1 MYMDNKISFFRKF
14 LYSFNPKKYIF
25 LIKESLGKSFMYVAI
40 ISIILGF
47 IQGVINIKLFDY
59 IEKSVVDILNND
71 KYRFEIKEGN
81 LQFYNSPYKY
91 DEGQLIVYIDS
102 NKKIGNIR
110 ELDNITIH
118 KDNAIILLQDGLCI
132 RNNDYEIEFTYND
145 LLLNSTLNNKK
156 IVNSIESYNNIK
168 YMIIPIVIL
177 FNIIQFIICSLL
189 ISLIGVLFNIFS
201 LDNFKYSNIYKL
213 SIYAST
219 LPIIIMMFISI
230 GSISIIIGGV
240 ILTLGLT
247 TIKGYEK

>member
-1 MYMDNKISFFRKF
+1 MDNKISFFRKF

-25 LIKESLGKSFMYVAI
+25 LIKESLGKSFIYVAI

-59 IEKSVVDILNND
+59 IEKSVVDILNNA

>member
-1 MYMDNKISFFRKF
+1 MDNKISFFRKF

-25 LIKESLGKSFMYVAI
+25 LIKESLGKSFIYVAI

>member
-1 MYMDNKISFFRKF
+1 MDNKISFFRKF

>member
-25 LIKESLGKSFMYVAI
+25 LIKESLGKSFIYVAI